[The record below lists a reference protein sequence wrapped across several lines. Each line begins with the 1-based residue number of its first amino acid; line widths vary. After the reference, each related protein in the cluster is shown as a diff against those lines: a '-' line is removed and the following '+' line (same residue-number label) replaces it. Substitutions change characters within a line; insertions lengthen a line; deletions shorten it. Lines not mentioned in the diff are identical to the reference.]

1 MKSTKYGADKNILIA
16 PELAH
21 TVGCIVGN
29 TGVEANSEG
38 RKIVKA
44 GTPVGGTVDVLIER
58 QTVLTTCNTAENG
71 ANAQGLLLHD
81 VDVTEGNA
89 NATLIVAGVVD
100 TAKLDVTIVDAA
112 KNALTKIILQK
123 GENK

>member
-123 GENK
+123 GENR

>member
-1 MKSTKYGADKNILIA
+1 MKSTTYGADKNILIA

-58 QTVLTTCNTAENG
+58 QTVLTTCNTADNG

-123 GENK
+123 GENR

>member
-71 ANAQGLLLHD
+71 AKAQGLLLHD

-123 GENK
+123 GENR

>member
-58 QTVLTTCNTAENG
+58 QTVLTTCNTADNG

-81 VDVTEGNA
+81 VDVTEGDA

-100 TAKLDVTIVDAA
+100 TSKLDVTIVDAA
-112 KNALTKIILQK
+112 KTALTKIILQK

>member
-1 MKSTKYGADKNILIA
+1 MKSTTYGADKNILIA

-58 QTVLTTCNTAENG
+58 QTVLTTCNTADNG

>member
-58 QTVLTTCNTAENG
+58 QTVLTTCNTANNG

-81 VDVTEGNA
+81 VDVTEGDA

-100 TAKLDVTIVDAA
+100 TSKLDVTIADAA
-112 KNALTKIILQK
+112 KTALTKIILQK

>member
-44 GTPVGGTVDVLIER
+44 GTPVGGTVDVLVER
-58 QTVLTTCNTAENG
+58 QTVLTTCNTAESG

-123 GENK
+123 GENR

>member
-29 TGVEANSEG
+29 TGVEADSEG

-44 GTPVGGTVDVLIER
+44 GTPVGGAVDVLIER

-123 GENK
+123 GENR

>member
-29 TGVEANSEG
+29 TGVEANSDG
-38 RKIVKA
+38 RKIIKA
-44 GTPVGGTVDVLIER
+44 GTPVGGAVDVLIDR
-58 QTVLTTCNTAENG
+58 QTVLTTCNTSENG
-71 ANAQGLLLHD
+71 AKAQGLLLHD
-81 VDVTEGNA
+81 VDVSEGNA

-100 TAKLDVTIVDAA
+100 VAKLDVTIVNEA
-112 KNALTKIILQK
+112 KTALAKIILQK

>member
-21 TVGCIVGN
+21 TVGCIVAN
-29 TGVEANSEG
+29 TGVEADSDG
-38 RKIVKA
+38 RKIIKA
-44 GTPVGGTVDVLIER
+44 GTPVGGTVDVLTNR
-58 QTVLTTCNTAENG
+58 QTVLTTCNASGNG

-81 VDVTEGNA
+81 VDVSEGNA
-89 NATLIVAGVVD
+89 NATLIVAGIVD
-100 TAKLDVTIVDAA
+100 VAKLDITIVDEA
-112 KNALTKIILQK
+112 KTALTKIILQK